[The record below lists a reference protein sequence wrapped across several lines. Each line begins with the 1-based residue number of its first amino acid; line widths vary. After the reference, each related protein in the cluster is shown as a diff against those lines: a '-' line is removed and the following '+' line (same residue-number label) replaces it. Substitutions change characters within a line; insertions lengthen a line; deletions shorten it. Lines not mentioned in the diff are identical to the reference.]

1 MIGLIFGET
10 HFPIQILKKVK
21 KKHLKY
27 LIIDLT
33 KGRFKK
39 DKHSYNV
46 SIGQFGKIIKILKDN
61 KCKKVL
67 FAGKVKKP
75 NFSKLKLDFRGLYYI
90 PRIIKSTKR
99 GDAAILKEI
108 IKILKQERISTV
120 SSLTFNPELTLKKGN
135 YSRVKPNK
143 EDKID
148 IKKAITTLSRLGK
161 YNFSQGAV
169 VRNRKVV
176 AIEGR
181 GGTQK
186 MLKRCKSKKFRNKGV
201 LAKFPKKKQDL
212 RIDLP
217 AIGLKTLTQCK
228 SAGLKGIVLKS
239 MQNVFLERKKC
250 ISFANKNKMF
260 ITVKWKKY
268 LY

>member
-21 KKHLKY
+21 NKHLKY

-75 NFSKLKLDFRGLYYI
+75 NFSKLRLDFKGLYYI
-90 PRIIKSTKR
+90 PRIIKSSKL

-135 YSRVKPNK
+135 YSKVKPNK

-186 MLKRCKSKKFRNKGV
+186 MLKRCRSKKFRNKGV
-201 LAKFPKKKQDL
+201 LVKFPKKKQDL

-217 AIGLKTLTQCK
+217 ALGFKTLTQCK

-239 MQNVFLERKKC
+239 KQNVFLERKKC

-260 ITVKWKKY
+260 ITAK
-268 LY
+268 